1 MKKLSEEEK
10 KYFRE
15 VFEEKNSIIEYSYGF
30 GWVPVKTK
38 DELERIISTDYY
50 YSFRIVDFMP
60 YGDITDFLD
69 KQKSHGPYLIPIN
82 ITPKKLIYPI
92 EIKDDGIT
100 IYTGSGGYGEVY
112 SEFVKYNALKKYYT
126 WQDGYPCGKF

>member
-15 VFEEKNSIIEYSYGF
+15 VFEEKNSIIEYSYGL
-30 GWVPVKTK
+30 GWIPVKTK
-38 DELERIISTDYY
+38 DELERIINTD
-50 YSFRIVDFMP
+50 YSFRIVDFKP
-60 YGDITDFLD
+60 YGDITEFLD
-69 KQKSHGPYLIPIN
+69 KQKIHGPYLIPIN

-126 WQDGYPCGKF
+126 WQDGYPCGKFW

>member
-10 KYFRE
+10 KYFQE
-15 VFEEKNSIIEYSYGF
+15 VFEEKNSIIVYSYGF
-30 GWVPVKTK
+30 GWIPVKTK
-38 DELERIISTDYY
+38 DELERIINTDYN
-50 YSFRIVDFMP
+50 FRIVDFEP
-60 YGDITDFLD
+60 YGNITEFLD
-69 KQKSHGPYLIPIN
+69 KQKYHGPYLIPIN

>member
-30 GWVPVKTK
+30 GWIPVKTK
-38 DELERIISTDYY
+38 DELERIISTDY
-50 YSFRIVDFMP
+50 SFRIVDFEP
-60 YGDITDFLD
+60 YSNIPEFLD

-112 SEFVKYNALKKYYT
+112 SNFVSYNALKKYYT

>member
-15 VFEEKNSIIEYSYGF
+15 VFEEKNSIIVYSYGF
-30 GWVPVKTK
+30 GWIPVKTK
-38 DELERIISTDYY
+38 DELERIINTDYN
-50 YSFRIVDFMP
+50 FRIVDFKP
-60 YGDITDFLD
+60 YGNITEFLD
-69 KQKSHGPYLIPIN
+69 KQKYHGPYLIPIN

-112 SEFVKYNALKKYYT
+112 SEFVSYNALKKCYT

>member
-30 GWVPVKTK
+30 GWIPVKTK
-38 DELERIISTDYY
+38 DELERIISTDYN
-50 YSFRIVDFMP
+50 FRIVDFKP
-60 YGDITDFLD
+60 YGDITEFLD
-69 KQKSHGPYLIPIN
+69 KQKYHDPYLIPIN
-82 ITPKKLIYPI
+82 VQPKKLKYPI
-92 EIKDDGIT
+92 EMTDEGVT
-100 IYTGSGGYGEVY
+100 LYSGYMES

-126 WQDGYPCGKF
+126 WQDNYPCGKF

>member
-15 VFEEKNSIIEYSYGF
+15 VFEEKNSIIEYAYGW
-30 GWVPVKTK
+30 GWAPIRTK
-38 DELERIISTDYY
+38 DQLDSILNSTN
-50 YSFRIVDFMP
+50 YSIRIVDFNP
-60 YGDITDFLD
+60 YNNITEFLD

-92 EIKDDGIT
+92 EIKDNGIT

-112 SEFVKYNALKKYYT
+112 SEFVSYNALKKYYT
-126 WQDGYPCGKF
+126 WQDDYPCGKF

>member
-1 MKKLSEEEK
+1 MKKLSENEK

-15 VFEEKNSIIEYSYGF
+15 VFEEKNSIIEYEYGC
-30 GWVPVKTK
+30 GWIPITTK
-38 DELERIISTDYY
+38 DKLDCILNSTDY
-50 YSFRIVDFMP
+50 SIRIVDFEP
-60 YGDITDFLD
+60 YGDITEFLD
-69 KQKSHGPYLIPIN
+69 KQKTHGPYIIPIN

-112 SEFVKYNALKKYYT
+112 SKFITYKSLKKYFT
-126 WQDGYPCGKF
+126 WQDDYPCGKF